1 MSRRFQIS
9 RTGIAIVLVVVALG
23 VPCAAWYVVG
33 SREAERE
40 AAEHEQASA
49 KLARDTARQL
59 ADRVRVR
66 LDALLESE
74 ARRPFY
80 HFQNLYHDP
89 KGAAEGAAVVQS
101 PLAEGP
107 TDPLIET
114 YFQVNPKGELS
125 LPTLNLEV
133 QEANQQ
139 IDLAQQETLQRE
151 LARSIPGQLR
161 APQGGSDLNS
171 SFKDAIQPQSAQKG
185 ARYNEPRVEALD
197 KTSYEQTRQANWLYS
212 DIKKSKSGE
221 QPKQAESRVQQ
232 LAKTPG
238 VVNIRTGAFR
248 WETMEIRG
256 RDSLVALRE
265 VTTPDGTLR
274 QGFMIS
280 AEAVAESFKG
290 GALPARFE
298 PQGDDGGAA
307 ESSEY
312 LRPRRDA
319 PRLPVICES
328 VAGTGWQVA
337 IEPTTTMRQARERAR
352 EIRGQFTRNFLMGAC
367 AAGVAGVCLVGLVG
381 QTERL
386 ARQRSQFAASA
397 AHELRTPLAGLRI
410 YSEMLAEGLGDPS
423 RASDYARRIA
433 SEAERL
439 GRVVANVLGF
449 TRLER
454 GILKSQPVLGD
465 LGPAVRDCVERQRTA
480 IEVAGAQLDVTI
492 ADNLP
497 SVRFD
502 RDAVGQIAQNL
513 LDNAEKHTRAAT
525 DRKVHVR
532 LEQRGDTRVALIVSD
547 HGTGVP
553 AEVRRRLFQPF
564 ARGNQPDA
572 PAGMGLG
579 LVMVQALARSQG
591 AMVEYAEANGGG
603 AQFTVTFSA

>member
-40 AAEHEQASA
+40 AAQFEQESV

-66 LDALLESE
+66 LDALLGTE

-89 KGAAEGAAVVQS
+89 KGAAEGASVVQS

-114 YFQVNPKGELS
+114 YFQVNPQGELS
-125 LPTLNLEV
+125 LPTFNPDV
-133 QEANQQ
+133 QEANEQ
-139 IDLAQQETLQRE
+139 IDLAQQKTLQRE
-151 LARSIPGQLR
+151 LAQTIPGQLR
-161 APQGGSDLNS
+161 APQSKSSSYGSVKGVS
-171 SFKDAIQPQSAQKG
+171 QSQAAQKG
-185 ARYNEPRVEALD
+185 ARLNEPRVEALD
-197 KTSYEQTRQANWLYS
+197 NSAYEQNRQANWLYS
-212 DIKKSKSGE
+212 DIKKSKDNVQA
-221 QPKQAESRVQQ
+221 QPQESRVQQ
-232 LAKTPG
+232 LAKVPA
-238 VVNIRTGAFR
+238 VVNIRIDAFR
-248 WETMEIRG
+248 WETMQIRG

-280 AEAVAESFKG
+280 TEAVAESFKG
-290 GALPARFE
+290 AALPARFE
-298 PQGDDGGAA
+298 PQGDDGDSAD
-307 ESSEY
+307 SSVY
-312 LRPRRDA
+312 LLLRRGA

-352 EIRGQFTRNFLMGAC
+352 EIRGQFYRNFLMGAC
-367 AAGVAGVCLVGLVG
+367 AAGVAGVCLVGLVW

-410 YSEMLAEGLGDPS
+410 YSEMLADGLGDPS

-454 GILKSQPVLGD
+454 GILTSQPALGD

-480 IEVAGAQLDVTI
+480 IEAAGAQLDVTI

-497 SVRFD
+497 AVRFD

-525 DRKVHVR
+525 DRKMHVR
-532 LEQRGDTRVALIVSD
+532 LERRGDSQVALIVSD

-591 AMVEYAEANGGG
+591 ALVEYAEANAGG